1 MAEMLR
7 GIHSVLLYVQDV
19 EASLAYYR
27 DALGFQV
34 EFVADAEGG
43 VAGLRLGEVSL
54 ILHSDR
60 ETHPGYLPPPGK
72 RGRGVILDFEVE
84 DVDRYHEVLVGRGVA
99 ISKAPAD
106 QPFGLRTMYVRV
118 RP

>member
-27 DALGFQV
+27 
-34 EFVADAEGG
+34 
-43 VAGLRLGEVSL
+43 
-54 ILHSDR
+54 

-72 RGRGVILDFEVE
+72 R
-84 DVDRYHEVLVGRGVA
+84 VA
-99 ISKAPAD
+99 A
-106 QPFGLRTMYVRV
+106 
-118 RP
+118 